1 MNEAALIILLH
12 QLLFQGL
19 FFAKNLSLRMKLGKP
34 IRGGNPEAR
43 RAVAFFTL
51 FILVAL
57 YFAASD
63 SSIAQIRL
71 LTGELAT
78 GLSMLLLAFNLV
90 FGIASLRDLGESWR
104 VGVIE
109 EQETDLVEDGI
120 YRFTR
125 NPYFVSYLL
134 MFAAYT
140 VLLQNLALFALSFI
154 GFSLVHGM
162 ILKEEAYLESVH
174 GEDYRSYKQRVPR
187 YLLL

>member
-1 MNEAALIILLH
+1 MNEATLIIALH

-19 FFAKNLSLRMKLGKP
+19 FLAKNLSLRIKLGKP
-34 IRGGNPEAR
+34 IRGDNPEAR
-43 RAVAFFTL
+43 RAVAFFIL

-57 YFAASD
+57 YFASSD
-63 SSIAQIRL
+63 SPFARIRL
-71 LTGELAT
+71 LPGEMAA
-78 GLSMLLLAFNLV
+78 GLSLLLLGFNLV

-109 EQETDLVEDGI
+109 EQATELVEDGI

-154 GFSLVHGM
+154 GFALVHGM

-174 GEDYRSYKQRVPR
+174 GEDYRAYKQRVPR